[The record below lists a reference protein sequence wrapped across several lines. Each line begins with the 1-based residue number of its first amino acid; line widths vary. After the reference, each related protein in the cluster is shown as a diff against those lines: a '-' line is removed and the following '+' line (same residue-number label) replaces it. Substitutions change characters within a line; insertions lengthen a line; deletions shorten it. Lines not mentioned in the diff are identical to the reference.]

1 MLNTLI
7 TAYEVKRYSPAGRS
21 YPEANICLLA
31 RQVEEDFM
39 QKCLG
44 KEMYDWLKSKLT
56 PYPSDAREYDAS
68 ISYDLN
74 EVVIR
79 HGCLFKS
86 LTNCNRTDPAEFDND
101 WEVLRKFTDSCANSL
116 WERYLRE
123 ALAFRVYEAAI
134 VYDTIHSTAG
144 GLVVSVSDAMSATTR
159 AATKVE
165 IAEVTT
171 RLRQHQEVI
180 IDNMRRWLRYLRES
194 NQCAQMPLSQSL
206 ACAGSD
212 CEGAKPNARRIAF
225 RY

>member
-1 MLNTLI
+1 MVKALI
-7 TAYEVKRYSPAGRS
+7 TAYEVKRYSPAGRA

-39 QKCLG
+39 SKCLG
-44 KEMYDWLKSKLT
+44 QEMYEWLKSKLT
-56 PYPSDAREYDAS
+56 PYPSNALEYDPS
-68 ISYDLN
+68 ISYELDD
-74 EVVIR
+74 VVIR

-86 LTNCNRTDPAEFDND
+86 LVSCNRTDPAELDND
-101 WEVLRKFTDSCANSL
+101 WEMLRKFTDSCANSL

-123 ALAFRVYEAAI
+123 ALAFRIYEAVI

-159 AATKVE
+159 AATKPE
-165 IAEVTT
+165 ITEVVA

-180 IDNMRRWLRYLRES
+180 IDNMRRWLRSFLDS
-194 NQCAQMPLSQSL
+194 NQCAQMPLAQSL
-206 ACAGSD
+206 ACVGSA

-225 RY
+225 CY